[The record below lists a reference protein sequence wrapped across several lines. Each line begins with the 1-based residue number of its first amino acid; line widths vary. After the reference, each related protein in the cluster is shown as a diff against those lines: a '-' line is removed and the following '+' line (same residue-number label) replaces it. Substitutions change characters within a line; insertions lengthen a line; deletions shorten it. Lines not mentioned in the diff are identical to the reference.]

1 MRVITSP
8 QTGIVDILRPGGLE
22 HGAQSLVQIIKNK
35 AEPWLLFSAARLG
48 LGRARLTQARIL
60 WLRAT
65 HAIWAARRAGHE
77 KKCASHKLDV
87 DIPRVLKIKLG

>member
-8 QTGIVDILRPGGLE
+8 QTGIVDILRPG
-22 HGAQSLVQIIKNK
+22 GAQSLVQIIKNK

>member
-8 QTGIVDILRPGGLE
+8 QTGIVDILRPGWSSEL
-22 HGAQSLVQIIKNK
+22 GADYQKQSRALVIVFRCK
-35 AEPWLLFSAARLG
+35 ARLG
-48 LGRARLTQARIL
+48 WARLTQARIL